1 MNNIFY
7 IIQVTVDIKTKI
19 SRSRN
24 WGVHNLIL
32 YNNILHV

>member
-7 IIQVTVDIKTKI
+7 IIQVTVNIKTKI

-24 WGVHNLIL
+24 WGIRNLIL
-32 YNNILHV
+32 YSNILHV

>member
-24 WGVHNLIL
+24 WGVCNLIL